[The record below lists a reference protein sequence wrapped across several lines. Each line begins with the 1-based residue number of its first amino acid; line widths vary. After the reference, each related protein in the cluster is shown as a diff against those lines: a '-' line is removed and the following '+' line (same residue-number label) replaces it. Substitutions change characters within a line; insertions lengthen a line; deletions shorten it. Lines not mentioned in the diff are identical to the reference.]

1 MSSGDIR
8 VWIFVCIEILCM
20 AWKQPKCT
28 NIYLF
33 CVLSDEIIVEHCNSD
48 YRRICL
54 SRKEARELY
63 THPGPHDN
71 S

>member
-1 MSSGDIR
+1 MNNFTHLYIVQFID
-8 VWIFVCIEILCM
+8 
-20 AWKQPKCT
+20 KKPKCT